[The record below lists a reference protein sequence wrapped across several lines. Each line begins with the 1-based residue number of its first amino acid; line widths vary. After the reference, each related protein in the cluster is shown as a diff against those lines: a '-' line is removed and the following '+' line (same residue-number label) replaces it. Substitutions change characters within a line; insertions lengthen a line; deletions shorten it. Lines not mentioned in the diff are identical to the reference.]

1 MSEQHL
7 LIGIGLFLIGV
18 YAVAQVVRYPR
29 QMAWK
34 LVKSAV
40 LGCLF
45 VLAVNW
51 IGGYFHFHLPFN
63 PVTALTAGFLGIPGV
78 AALIVMKLW
87 LVSG

>member
-1 MSEQHL
+1 MTQQQL
-7 LIGIGLFLIGV
+7 LIGLALFLVG
-18 YAVAQVVRYPR
+18 AVVITQFARYPG
-29 QMAWK
+29 QMVWK

-51 IGGYFHFHLPFN
+51 IGGYFQFHLPFN

-78 AALIVMKLW
+78 AALVALKLW
-87 LVSG
+87 VV